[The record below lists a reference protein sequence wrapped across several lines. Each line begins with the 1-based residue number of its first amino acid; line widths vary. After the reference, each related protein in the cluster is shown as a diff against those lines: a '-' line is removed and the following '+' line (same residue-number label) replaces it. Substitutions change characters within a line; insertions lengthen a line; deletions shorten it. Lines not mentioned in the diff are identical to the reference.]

1 MPSEFVMSL
10 DKLIADE
17 CELIE
22 TVATSDSLSMPE
34 YRLAFIECKEQV
46 DKALCSLDV
55 KEKDV
60 LYAWYEGMSYE
71 EGCARLHMSRKTYD
85 GKLQKVKKTIRRAC
99 AINKTLQ
106 RV

>member
-1 MPSEFVMSL
+1 MSL

-60 LYAWYEGMSYE
+60 LYAWHEGMSYE
-71 EGCARLHMSRKTYD
+71 EGCERLHMSRKTYD

>member
-1 MPSEFVMSL
+1 
-10 DKLIADE
+10 
-17 CELIE
+17 
-22 TVATSDSLSMPE
+22 MPE

-60 LYAWYEGMSYE
+60 LYAWHEGMSYE